1 MERQWQRKLRREWG
15 QSPAGLDRWAGLGWV
30 SLWWL
35 ALRRQPWAPAFWSQS
50 APLWPS
56 VRGHRQGRRGGAQHP
71 DKHQSTSVHTSG
83 IPELGI
89 QTEGVRHHGTQE
101 ERLRI
106 RRTGPRKLSKLREG
120 RQSRLAQFS
129 PRFGLRGR
137 IQVWFSG
144 SSEESGNLGEE
155 GLWAL
160 RPRTWRPAGGLFLTS
175 PVTLH
180 RRARPELHLWGW
192 GGYGTK
198 ARWGSPDYTALL
210 EV

>member
-35 ALRRQPWAPAFWSQS
+35 ALRRQPWAPASWSQS

-89 QTEGVRHHGTQE
+89 QTEGVRYHGTQE

-106 RRTGPRKLSKLREG
+106 RRTGPRKLSKL
-120 RQSRLAQFS
+120 
-129 PRFGLRGR
+129 
-137 IQVWFSG
+137 
-144 SSEESGNLGEE
+144 
-155 GLWAL
+155 
-160 RPRTWRPAGGLFLTS
+160 
-175 PVTLH
+175 
-180 RRARPELHLWGW
+180 
-192 GGYGTK
+192 
-198 ARWGSPDYTALL
+198 
-210 EV
+210 